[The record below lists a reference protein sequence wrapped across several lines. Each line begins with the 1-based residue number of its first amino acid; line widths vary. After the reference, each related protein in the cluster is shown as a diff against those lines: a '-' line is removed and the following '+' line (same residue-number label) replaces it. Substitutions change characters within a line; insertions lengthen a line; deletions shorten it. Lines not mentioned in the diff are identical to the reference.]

1 MLTKCNILSVDSNS
15 TEFNNKQKNPP
26 PNFAGCYKITHWV
39 YVINI
44 EMYSFQIFPSKR
56 IPHCPVDI

>member
-15 TEFNNKQKNPP
+15 TEFNNRQKNPP

-44 EMYSFQIFPSKR
+44 EMDTS
-56 IPHCPVDI
+56 